1 MTMYKIQLH
10 LISLSI
16 SSIQEDTYLLMLG
29 QTDME
34 RMLPVVLDFGEAQP
48 LVAQINM
55 DGDPFPFTD
64 ALCFQLASDYGV
76 RVTEACIDDFS
87 EGLFHA
93 QVTVERDG
101 DIHTYPV
108 RLSDAVSLSM
118 RASCPLYID
127 REIMDAACIDSHL
140 IHQEGQQAGGAMPG
154 TADLRDLIGRLSR
167 FMSQDNFK
175 NWLPDFSDEALTDA
189 LEFAVKEELYET
201 ASLIR
206 DEQLRRKTCKQEKQE
221 KQEKQNKQ

>member
-1 MTMYKIQLH
+1 MYKIQLH

-48 LVAQINM
+48 LLAQINM
-55 DGDPFPFTD
+55 EGDPFPFTD

-76 RVTEACIDDFS
+76 RITEACIDDFS

-93 QVTVERDG
+93 QVTVERNG
-101 DIHTYPV
+101 DVHTYPV

-127 REIMDAACIDSHL
+127 REIMDAACIDSRL
-140 IHQEGQQAGGAMPG
+140 LHQENQQASTLPDG
-154 TADLRDLIGRLSR
+154 TDLRALMERLSR

-175 NWLPDFSDEALTDA
+175 NWLPEFSDEALADA

-206 DEQLRRKTCKQEKQE
+206 DEQLRRKTGKEKPEKQ
-221 KQEKQNKQ
+221 

>member
-1 MTMYKIQLH
+1 MYKIQLH

-34 RMLPVVLDFGEAQP
+34 RLLPVVLDYGEAQP
-48 LVAQINM
+48 ILSQINM
-55 DGDPFPFTD
+55 EGEPFPFTD

-76 RVTEACIDDFS
+76 HVTEACIDDFS

-101 DIHTYPV
+101 TAHTYPV

-127 REIMDAACIDSHL
+127 REIMDAACIDSRAL
-140 IHQEGQQAGGAMPG
+140 HQEGQQTGGAMPG
-154 TADLRDLIGRLSR
+154 SADLRGLMERLSR
-167 FMSQDNFK
+167 FMSQDNFR
-175 NWLPDFSDEALTDA
+175 NWLPEFSDEALADA
-189 LEFAVKEELYET
+189 LDFAVKEELYET

-206 DEQLRRKTCKQEKQE
+206 DEQLRRKDKKQE
-221 KQEKQNKQ
+221 NK